1 MRCSRPFT
9 RLGGPLFA
17 TSLAATFLLLVSTRL
32 VWGQAAQNQVT
43 GTVTSAVDSSL
54 LPAVRV
60 SVRGTTTATLTATN
74 GRYTIT
80 VPSPNDT
87 LVFTIIGFRANQVP
101 IAGRAVV
108 NVVLEG
114 AAVSMQEVVVTGY
127 GTQRRRDVTGAV
139 ASVKADELTPIAT
152 PSVDQMLQG
161 RVAGV
166 QVTPN
171 SGRPGDPAVIR
182 IRGIGTLNDASPLY
196 VVDGMLLNDIKFL
209 NPSDIVSLDVLKD
222 ASAQAIYGSRG
233 ANGVIIV
240 TTRRGT
246 LDQPNQFSIHA
257 YAGSQ
262 SVLHNIDMVSAQQYA
277 ELTNELAQ
285 NFIPPITPNPFPNPS
300 AVGAGTDWQ
309 KAIFETAPIQSYEVA
324 SSGGTQKNS
333 YYVSGNFFRQ
343 AGVLP
348 HSDFNR
354 LTLRVNNDYQLTNH
368 ILFGHNVAFS
378 YADDQ
383 RPPDVLSQIYRA
395 DPTIAARNPDGTFV
409 DGNVRSSAGN
419 PAASVFYT
427 QNTESGARLVGNVF
441 AELNTLGHLTLRSSF
456 GLDYERPQFKV
467 FTPEFFV
474 SPTQQNPIS
483 NVLVQQ
489 GTTSSWLWENTV
501 TYNYVS
507 DRHRLNLLAGITAQ
521 AYYQDSIGCKRTSI
535 VGATE
540 NFWYCT
546 AGDAQSQTNFGDG
559 FDWKMLSYLFRTNYS
574 FLDRYLFTASLRIDG
589 SSRFGA
595 NNRYGSFPSFAV
607 GWNLKEES
615 FLRDAGGISALKLRA
630 SWGKIGNDKIG
641 AYPSTALVTGNLNA
655 VFGPGQVLVFGATPI
670 NLANPDVKWE
680 ETTQSNI
687 GADGVMFGGRLE
699 ATLDYYHR
707 VTDGILVQV
716 PLPLY
721 VGAAGSPFV
730 NAAKVRNSGVEGT
743 FTWHAKAGALD
754 YEVGFNG
761 ATISNKVLALGQG
774 KSEIL
779 GGGLGNEVTFTTRTV
794 VGQPI
799 GCFWGFK
806 VAGVFQTA
814 ADTLNFPKQGGEK
827 PGDLRFTDVNGDN
840 TITEADKTFLGC
852 PIPDVVYGFNT
863 RLKWGNFDLTANLTG
878 QAGNKILNG
887 KKAVRFGLDNFET
900 SYLNRWTGTGTSNT
914 EPRVTNAGHNYQASD
929 RFIENGSFLKV
940 QTLQLGYRLPETLAG
955 HFGMAQARIYVSA
968 TNLFQITD
976 YTGYTPELTNSQ
988 VIAGTGGVGID
999 LGVFP
1004 PARTFTV
1011 GMDMTF

>member
-1 MRCSRPFT
+1 MTCSHPFA
-9 RLGGPLFA
+9 RLGGASLP
-17 TSLAATFLLLVSTRL
+17 TSLAATLLLVSTDL
-32 VWGQAAQNQVT
+32 VWGQGEQVRVT

-54 LPAVRV
+54 LPSVRV
-60 SVRGTTTATLTATN
+60 SVKGTTITTLTATN
-74 GRYTIT
+74 GRYTLT
-80 VPSPNDT
+80 VPNANDT
-87 LVFTIIGFRANQVP
+87 LAFTIIGFRANQVP
-101 IAGRAVV
+101 IAGRTVV

-127 GTQRRRDVTGAV
+127 GTQQRRDVTGAV
-139 ASVKADELTPIAT
+139 ADLKADDLTPIA
-152 PSVDQMLQG
+152 SSSADQILQG
-161 RVAGV
+161 RIAGV
-166 QVTPN
+166 QVTPS
-171 SGRPGDPAVIR
+171 SGRPGDPGVIR

-209 NPSDIVSLDVLKD
+209 NPSDIVSVDVLKD

-233 ANGVIIV
+233 ANGVIII
-240 TTRRGT
+240 TTRRGG
-246 LDQPNQFSIHA
+246 LDQPNRFTMRA

-262 SVLHNIDMVSAQQYA
+262 SVLHRIDLVNAQQYA
-277 ELTNELAQ
+277 MLTNELAR
-285 NFIPPITPNPFPNPS
+285 NSTPPISDPFTNPN
-300 AVGAGTDWQ
+300 AVGAGTNWQ
-309 KAIFETAPIQSYEVA
+309 NAIFQTAPIQSYELA
-324 SSGGTQKNS
+324 SSGGTQKNT

-368 ILFGHNVAFS
+368 ILFGHNLAFS
-378 YADDQ
+378 YTDDQ
-383 RPPDVLSQIYRA
+383 RPPDVLNAIYRA
-395 DPTIAARNPDGTFV
+395 DPTVTARNPDGSFA

-419 PAASVFYT
+419 PAAAVFYT
-427 QNTESGARLVGNVF
+427 QNTENGARLVGNVF
-441 AELNTLGHLTLRSSF
+441 AELNALGHVTLRSSF
-456 GLDYERPQFKV
+456 GVDYERPQFKV

-489 GTTSSWLWENTV
+489 GQTSSWLWENTL
-501 TYNYVS
+501 TYSYAS
-507 DRHRLNLLAGITAQ
+507 DVHRLNLLTGITAQ
-521 AYYQDSIGCKRTSI
+521 AYYQDSVGCKRTAI

-540 NFWYCT
+540 NFWYCN

-559 FDWKMLSYLFRTNYS
+559 FDWRMLSYLFRANYS
-574 FLDRYLFTASLRIDG
+574 FRDRYLFTASLRIDG

-595 NNRYGSFPSFAV
+595 NNRYGSFPSFAA
-607 GWNLKEES
+607 GWNLKEEP
-615 FLRDAGGISALKLRA
+615 FLRDAGSISALKLRA

-655 VFGPGQVLVFGATPI
+655 VFGPGQTLVFGATPI

-687 GADGVMFGGRLE
+687 GADGVMFDGRLE

-743 FTWHAKAGALD
+743 FTWRAKAGALD

-761 ATISNKVLALGQG
+761 ATINNKVLALAQG

-827 PGDLRFTDVNGDN
+827 PGDLRFVDVNGDG
-840 TITEADKTFLGC
+840 TITDTDKEFLGC
-852 PIPDVVYGFNT
+852 PIPDFLYGFNT
-863 RLKWGNFDLTANLTG
+863 RLKRGNFDLSAAFTG
-878 QAGNKILNG
+878 QVGNKIFNG
-887 KKAVRFGLDNFET
+887 KKAVRVGFVNFET
-900 SYLNRWTGTGTSNT
+900 SYLNRWTGPGTSNS
-914 EPRVTNAGHNYQASD
+914 EPRVTGPGHNYQASD
-929 RFIENGSFLKV
+929 RFIEDGAFLKL
-940 QTLQLGYRLPETLAG
+940 QALQLGYRLPGTLAS
-955 HFGMAQARIYVSA
+955 HFGMGQARIYVSA
-968 TNLFQITD
+968 TNVFQVTN

-1004 PARTFTV
+1004 PARTVTV
-1011 GMDMTF
+1011 GMDLTF